1 VIIGIA
7 LGDLTRQP
15 FKAGVQAQ
23 QDGEVVRI
31 SGVIH
36 NVDSFRE
43 CANFMRHAMS
53 RIQSIARFN
62 LVGGHPVSSAALA
75 T

>member
-7 LGDLTRQP
+7 LDDLTPQP
-15 FKAGVQAQ
+15 FKAGVKAQ

-31 SGVIH
+31 SGVIRDRD
-36 NVDSFRE
+36 NFGE
-43 CANFMRHAMS
+43 CANFMRPAMS
-53 RIQSIARFN
+53 RIQSTARTNFA
-62 LVGGHPVSSAALA
+62 GSHPTPTVALA